1 MWCFRKPLKHTDT
14 QHTNIH
20 SAPQLDLRNVRAN
33 ITQMFHITHTPVTI
47 NDDHP
52 HISTPTITILVC
64 FMPLLCSLSQILQYL
79 CVQQYFNKE
88 YQNWYVKDLVFLC
101 FGDITAINV

>member
-1 MWCFRKPLKHTDT
+1 
-14 QHTNIH
+14 
-20 SAPQLDLRNVRAN
+20 
-33 ITQMFHITHTPVTI
+33 
-47 NDDHP
+47 
-52 HISTPTITILVC
+52 
-64 FMPLLCSLSQILQYL
+64 MPLLCSLSQILQYL